1 VSTSN
6 FAQTAY
12 QQITAPIRTARGT
25 EYEVLARITHSLN
38 KANLSGK
45 AGFPD
50 LVSALHDNRQL
61 WSTFAVDVAD
71 PQNGL
76 PQDLRAKIFFLA
88 EFTLAHTSKIL
99 SGSAKVAPLIEINT
113 AIMAGLRGQGQGQKA

>member
-1 VSTSN
+1 VSNST

-12 QQITAPIRTARGT
+12 RQISAPIRTARGT
-25 EYEVLARITHSLN
+25 EYEVLARITHSLK
-38 KANLSGK
+38 KANLNAKS
-45 AGFPD
+45 GFPD

-71 PQNGL
+71 PRNGL

-88 EFTLAHTSKIL
+88 EFTIAHTSKIL
-99 SGSAKVAPLIEINT
+99 SGTGKVAPLIDINT
-113 AIMAGLRGQGQGQKA
+113 AIMAGLRGQGQKT